1 MAAAGGAGRGGFA
14 SERCRGRTRVYKG
27 KACRSSFSRLLS
39 MCVRAASGVA
49 WGALPLA
56 GPRPPP
62 WAWRWRPAHARAR
75 RGATHTSLTHARPA
89 SASLSIYVAD
99 RGHFYRAAC
108 HATAAIAKANRRGA
122 SAKSSRLLTTVT
134 DRLAPAMTRK
144 DDVARWST
152 NVAKAA
158 SAQCGWSLVSWQ
170 HYSSRF

>member
-62 WAWRWRPAHARAR
+62 WAWRWMRAR
-75 RGATHTSLTHARPA
+75 GAVQHTPPSRTPSERFSLHLR
-89 SASLSIYVAD
+89 AD

>member
-1 MAAAGGAGRGGFA
+1 MQIQFLAPVEHVRARGVRRGVGRAAAGWPSTPPLG
-14 SERCRGRTRVYKG
+14 
-27 KACRSSFSRLLS
+27 L
-39 MCVRAASGVA
+39 
-49 WGALPLA
+49 ALD
-56 GPRPPP
+56 
-62 WAWRWRPAHARAR
+62 ARAR

>member
-1 MAAAGGAGRGGFA
+1 MQIQFLAPVEHVRARGVRRGVGRAAAGWPSTPPLGLALAARA
-14 SERCRGRTRVYKG
+14 CARAARCNTHLPHARTPSER
-27 KACRSSFSRLLS
+27 FSLYL
-39 MCVRAASGVA
+39 
-49 WGALPLA
+49 
-56 GPRPPP
+56 
-62 WAWRWRPAHARAR
+62 
-75 RGATHTSLTHARPA
+75 
-89 SASLSIYVAD
+89 YVAD